1 MGTKISGQVQ
11 EVTKFDGKFG
21 PMYTLVVDGQK
32 YGCGK
37 TSEGAKAGDWV
48 EFSFV
53 TNGKGYKD
61 VEKGTLRAI
70 DAPQGKSAPAKA
82 QGNSNT
88 PYVDTR
94 QDSIILQSSRKD
106 ALHFLE
112 IAASKGLV
120 DIGKAKGADALAI
133 YELFLDKYTE
143 HFVAECKQLKT
154 FSSQDVEGNEEA
166 VGKVG
171 DGFDDDT
178 IPF

>member
-32 YGCGK
+32 YGIGK
-37 TSEGAKAGDWV
+37 TTEGVKAGDWI

-53 TNGKGYKD
+53 KNAKGYND

-70 DAPQGKSAPAKA
+70 DAPQGKSAPAKTG
-82 QGNSNT
+82 QTNN
-88 PYVDTR
+88 YVDTR
-94 QDSIILQSSRKD
+94 QDSIVLQSSRKD

-112 IAASKGLV
+112 IVANKGLV
-120 DIGKAKGADALAI
+120 DVGKAKGADALAI

-143 HFVAECKQLKT
+143 HFVSECKQLKT
-154 FSSQDVEGNEEA
+154 FSSQDVDAEDKEA
-166 VGKVG
+166 TGKVG
-171 DGFDDDT
+171 LPDFDDA